1 MCVLGSIQLSPDGEV
16 NSGGILRDAKRRGIQ
31 LFRERLS
38 TKSARD
44 NSERYCGWVLVHG
57 FSKKF
62 EIIAREAMDLCL
74 RMLKES
80 NKSRF
85 DSYSVM
91 KVY

>member
-1 MCVLGSIQLSPDGEV
+1 MVVYQ
-16 NSGGILRDAKRRGIQ
+16 DAKRRGIQ

-38 TKSARD
+38 KKSARD
-44 NSERYCGWVLVHG
+44 NSERYCRWILVHG

-62 EIIAREAMDLCL
+62 EIIAREVMDLCL

-85 DSYSVM
+85 DSYSVR